1 MTAILQAYA
10 LYEGRD
16 RTFHEDLAA
25 FIHTGR
31 VYITP
36 TCVLFA
42 KAVPSSVKQH
52 GPWDL
57 WEEAQCDCWLIW
69 LAAGDLGEFFRY
81 APFPLPWICWARRWG
96 PLKWHAWERVRHLVE
111 VETRGKTLAH

>member
-1 MTAILQAYA
+1 MNALLQAYA
-10 LYEGRD
+10 LYEGQD

-25 FIHTGR
+25 FLHTGR

-36 TCVLFA
+36 TAVMLA
-42 KAVPSSVKQH
+42 KAVPSGMELHK
-52 GPWDL
+52 PWDQ
-57 WEEAQCDCWLIW
+57 WDESKCDCWLIW

-96 PLKWHAWERVRHLVE
+96 PLKHYEWDRVYRRVMQ
-111 VETRGKTLAH
+111 ETVALRA